1 MKWTIGCRALA
12 ACAIAIPFTLAG
24 GAPTGHAKNGDTH
37 IIGQGLEQTIDCN
50 GATLLVDGTRN
61 TIYAMGTCYAVSV
74 MGTGHTV
81 VADTVVH
88 DITVY
93 GYNESVF
100 YKNGDPII
108 WDRGRELGM
117 TNRISHVGS

>member
-1 MKWTIGCRALA
+1 MKRSIPCRGLA
-12 ACAIAIPFTLAG
+12 ACAIAIAFTLAA

-37 IIGQGLEQTIDCN
+37 VTGEGVEQTIDCN

-61 TIYAMGTCYAVSV
+61 TVNALGTCWAVTVLGS
-74 MGTGHTV
+74 GHTV
-81 VADTVVH
+81 VADNVVH
-88 DITVY
+88 DVTVY

-100 YKNGDPII
+100 YKNGEPFV

-117 TNRISHVGS
+117 VNRISHVGS

>member
-1 MKWTIGCRALA
+1 VKWTLLCRAVA
-12 ACAIAIPFTLAG
+12 AGAVAIPFTWPG
-24 GAPTGHAKNGDTH
+24 GAPVGHAKNGDTH
-37 IIGQGLEQTIDCN
+37 VTGMGLEQTIDCN

-61 TIYAMGTCYAVSV
+61 VVNALGSCWAVTV

-81 VADTVVH
+81 VADNVVH

-93 GYNESVF
+93 GSNESVF
-100 YKNGDPII
+100 YKSGQPVV

-117 TNRISHVGS
+117 TNRISQVGG

>member
-1 MKWTIGCRALA
+1 VKLSILCRASA
-12 ACAIAIPFTLAG
+12 ACAIAIAG
-24 GAPTGHAKNGDTH
+24 AAGVPTGHAKNGDTH
-37 IIGQGLEQTIDCN
+37 ITGEGIEQTVDCN

-61 TIYAMGTCYAVSV
+61 TVNALGTCWAVAV
-74 MGTGHTV
+74 MGSGNTV
-81 VADTVVH
+81 VSDNVIH

-100 YKNGDPII
+100 YKNGDPVV

-117 TNRISHVGS
+117 VNRISHVGS

>member
-1 MKWTIGCRALA
+1 VKRSIPCRGLA
-12 ACAIAIPFTLAG
+12 ACAIAIAFTLAA

-37 IIGQGLEQTIDCN
+37 VTGEGVEQTIDCN

-61 TIYAMGTCYAVSV
+61 TVNALGTCWAVTVLGS
-74 MGTGHTV
+74 GHTV
-81 VADTVVH
+81 VADNVVH
-88 DITVY
+88 DVTVY

-100 YKNGDPII
+100 YKNGEPFV

-117 TNRISHVGS
+117 VNRISHVGS

>member
-1 MKWTIGCRALA
+1 VKRSIPCRGLA
-12 ACAIAIPFTLAG
+12 ACAIAIAFTLAA
-24 GAPTGHAKNGDTH
+24 GAPTGYAKNGDTH
-37 IIGQGLEQTIDCN
+37 VTGQGLEQTIDCN

-61 TIYAMGTCYAVSV
+61 TVNALGTCWAVTV
-74 MGTGHTV
+74 MGSGHTV
-81 VADTVVH
+81 VADNVVH

-100 YKNGDPII
+100 YKNGEPFV

-117 TNRISHVGS
+117 VNRISHVGS

>member
-1 MKWTIGCRALA
+1 VNWTLPCRVLA
-12 ACAIAIPFTLAG
+12 PCAIATAYTSAA

-37 IIGQGLEQTIDCN
+37 VTGEGLEQTIDCN

-61 TIYAMGTCYAVSV
+61 VVNALGTCWAVTV
-74 MGTGHTV
+74 MGSGHTV
-81 VADTVVH
+81 VADNVIH

-100 YKNGDPII
+100 YKNGQPVVR
-108 WDRGRELGM
+108 DRGRELGM
-117 TNRISHVGS
+117 TNRISQVGS

>member
-1 MKWTIGCRALA
+1 VKWTLLCRAVA
-12 ACAIAIPFTLAG
+12 AGAVAIPFTWAG
-24 GAPTGHAKNGDTH
+24 GAPVGHAKNGDTH
-37 IIGQGLEQTIDCN
+37 VTGMGLEQTIDCN

-61 TIYAMGTCYAVSV
+61 VVNALGSCWAVTV

-81 VADTVVH
+81 VADNVVH

-93 GYNESVF
+93 GSNESVF
-100 YKNGDPII
+100 YKSGQPVV

-117 TNRISHVGS
+117 TNRISQVGG

>member
-1 MKWTIGCRALA
+1 VNLSVPCRASA
-12 ACAIAIPFTLAG
+12 ACAIAIACAAG
-24 GAPTGHAKNGDTH
+24 TPTGHAKNGDTH
-37 IIGQGLEQTIDCN
+37 ITGEGIEQTVDCN

-61 TIYAMGTCYAVSV
+61 IVNALGTCWAVAV
-74 MGTGHTV
+74 MGSGNTV
-81 VADTVVH
+81 VSDNVIH

-100 YKNGDPII
+100 YKNGDPVV

-117 TNRISHVGS
+117 VNRISHVGS

>member
-1 MKWTIGCRALA
+1 MQWTIGCRAVA
-12 ACAIAIPFTLAG
+12 ACAIAISFVAG
-24 GAPTGHAKNGDTH
+24 VPSGHAKNGDTH

-50 GATLLVDGTRN
+50 GATLIVNGTRN
-61 TIYAMGTCYAVSV
+61 TINALGTCWAVSV

-81 VADTVVH
+81 IADTVVH

-100 YKNGDPII
+100 YKNGDPIV

-117 TNRISHVGS
+117 TNRISHIGS